1 MRSTGPLIKSLVAAA
16 VVGPLLV
23 AGSAHA
29 NFFDAIGRI
38 FGGESS
44 APPVQQYQPA
54 PVETYEEAPRRPLG
68 VTVRPRQTQ
77 RPTFREQERFVRER
91 PGFPRERVVR
101 EGVRE
106 KPVREKR
113 VAEAVAPAEPVN
125 LDPAKNASWYLQ
137 DPTLRPGD
145 IVVLK
150 GEVLVFEGGRG
161 GPRGREDFA
170 SLEQSRLSPTE
181 KQQLREM
188 AGVQPLQK
196 TAQAQK
202 SQVATVVAAA
212 QN

>member
-1 MRSTGPLIKSLVAAA
+1 MRSTGPLVKSLAVAS

-29 NFFDAIGRI
+29 DFFDAIGRI

-54 PVETYEEAPRRPLG
+54 PPQETYEQAPRRALG
-68 VTVRPRQTQ
+68 VTVRPRHTE
-77 RPTFREQERFVRER
+77 RSNFRKHERFARER
-91 PGFPRERVVR
+91 PGFKRDAVVR
-101 EGVRE
+101 ES
-106 KPVREKR
+106 PAREKR
-113 VAEAVAPAEPVN
+113 VAEAVAPVEPVD
-125 LDPAKNASWYLQ
+125 LDPTKNPSWFLQ
-137 DPTLRPGD
+137 DPTLRAGD

-150 GEVLVFEGGRG
+150 GEVLVYEGGRG

-170 SLEQSRLSPTE
+170 SLEQSRLSATE

-188 AGVQPLQK
+188 AGVQPVQQ
-196 TAQAQK
+196 TAQAPK
-202 SQVATVVAAA
+202 SQVVAVASAA